1 MTPHVNTATTKTR
14 TTKKE
19 EHPLFMNLYFWIPFL
34 IVTSFDA
41 RFVSRLLLRVLGLRR
56 FQAQVDMGL
65 LGNSVL
71 CQLNMSVICR
81 VCLNMHKMNC
91 CVTVCFIFR
100 LGHAVYWWNDT
111 IEWTWPYTDRLWFSR
126 ALIERVCK
134 QFSAFSKSV
143 WC

>member
-1 MTPHVNTATTKTR
+1 MWTKQKQTQ
-14 TTKKE
+14 E
-19 EHPLFMNLYFWIPFL
+19 EQKITYFITLSFWIPFL
-34 IVTSFDA
+34 IVTSLNA
-41 RFVSRLLLRVLGLRR
+41 RFVNHLLLQVLGLRR
-56 FQAQVDMGL
+56 FQAQVNMAL
-65 LGNSVL
+65 VGNSVL
-71 CQLNMSVICR
+71 CRLNMSVICR